1 MLIEAIITEDWWSS
15 LSITLKKLSLLPSQ
29 SFNRFSLTES
39 PIIGAVTRI
48 YPIISY
54 RYVAHYTYHL
64 QSTHLIY
71 LPFVFLKILHLPIQV
86 YTSQVHSILRYG
98 VYPIISERGTPSPTS
113 VSMCALTIAIHLEPT
128 LKLHVNSFLL
138 AF

>member
-1 MLIEAIITEDWWSS
+1 MLSSDW
-15 LSITLKKLSLLPSQ
+15 SLLRRQVRVIIFHIVLTNHSCFLFG
-29 SFNRFSLTES
+29 SFPTES
-39 PIIGAVTRI
+39 SIIGTVTRI